1 MNVRASVR
9 FRQSRRWLF
18 LFLLLRCVSIS
29 IPYRSK
35 RPLSHSPMVLGHTP
49 HCVALRNASS
59 HSGSTLGDALGRIYD
74 RPTSLYRASKLVLM
88 RFLRVAD
95 RFCGLQPF
103 SSHWRGLRRDPS
115 SAHPK
120 ITRDSRGG
128 AFASAFICLIYLFF
142 FVAITRIFVPV
153 VSAYVRA
160 IETSRVPRIFCS
172 AEALY
177 YARSSPCRR
186 CDFKPRQVGARLDF
200 FDCSLLCVCTHCTQ
214 SPLTFLF
221 QRM

>member
-1 MNVRASVR
+1 
-9 FRQSRRWLF
+9 
-18 LFLLLRCVSIS
+18 
-29 IPYRSK
+29 
-35 RPLSHSPMVLGHTP
+35 MVLGCTP

-142 FVAITRIFVPV
+142 FLSRSLASSSPSSLLTCGRLRRRVSLAFSARLRLSTTPALRRVDVAILNLVRWALGWTSLIVRCCA
-153 VSAYVRA
+153 SARTA
-160 IETSRVPRIFCS
+160 LRV
-172 AEALY
+172 L
-177 YARSSPCRR
+177 
-186 CDFKPRQVGARLDF
+186 
-200 FDCSLLCVCTHCTQ
+200 
-214 SPLTFLF
+214 
-221 QRM
+221 